1 MDIVYR
7 PGIQNGNADGLSR
20 QSWIPD
26 TRPSLQDVPPGPGV
40 QAKPGG
46 DVEPGP
52 GAEIEAGGLRKR
64 DGKRQEDGEKEG
76 RSQRLG
82 EEEH

>member
-1 MDIVYR
+1 MDTVYR

-20 QSWIPD
+20 QAWVPD
-26 TRPSLQDVPPGPGV
+26 TRPSLKDIPPEPRV

-52 GAEIEAGGLRKR
+52 GVKTGT
-64 DGKRQEDGEKEG
+64 KE
-76 RSQRLG
+76 Q
-82 EEEH
+82 